1 MKKMNLVQKLP
12 IGLSLACMMMMTS
25 CSQEDVQTPEPEAA
39 APRTE
44 ASLRGIG
51 GGILILQPELAT
63 TNAVWGNDRY
73 ADKWERY
80 TYPGSGNPLMYPSG
94 TSSLKSLWGDDSKPF
109 VKALPEIPG
118 IADMRGILTVTT
130 NSIVADVIPG
140 VSNATSVAKST
151 IKNLKPGQ
159 KYQIKYYVACAVPAQ
174 NAQGKIPV
182 FAEKANVR
190 LQYNAS
196 GKTQF
201 SGNYGITSLAGKHAE
216 WVAQTIIFTAED
228 TEVDFIF
235 SSAVKNPGNYSY
247 VHMYVDKN
255 SMKKVN

>member
-1 MKKMNLVQKLP
+1 MRTMNLVQKLP
-12 IGLSLACMMMMTS
+12 IGLSLACIMMMTS
-25 CSQEDVQTPEPEAA
+25 CSQEDVQTPAPESGAA
-39 APRTE
+39 RTE

-51 GGILILQPELAT
+51 GGILVLQPELAP
-63 TNAVWGNDRY
+63 TNAVWGSDRY

-80 TYPGSGNPLMYPSG
+80 TYPGSADPSAFPAG

-130 NSIVADVIPG
+130 NSIIAEAVLGASNSKS
-140 VSNATSVAKST
+140 VSKTT
-151 IKNLKPGQ
+151 IKNLTAGL

-174 NAQGKIPV
+174 NAQGKVPV
-182 FAEKANVR
+182 IAEKVNVR
-190 LQYNAS
+190 LQYNAP

-201 SGNYGITSLAGKHAE
+201 SGNYITNLAGKNAE
-216 WVAQTIIFTAED
+216 WIPGTIVFTAED

-235 SSAVKNPGNYSY
+235 SSSVKNSGNYSY
-247 VHMYVDKN
+247 VHIYVDKN